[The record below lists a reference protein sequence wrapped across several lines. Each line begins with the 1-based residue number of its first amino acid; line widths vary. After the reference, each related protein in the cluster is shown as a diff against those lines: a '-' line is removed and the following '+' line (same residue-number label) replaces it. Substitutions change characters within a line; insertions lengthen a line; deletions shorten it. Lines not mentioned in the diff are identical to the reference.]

1 MVKLEKA
8 VTARFDSKGEKFEI
22 LVDPDLALQLKK
34 GEKVNMPDLLAV
46 DTVFKDAA
54 KGTEQS
60 PEALTKAFGTTQ
72 VEEIARKIIKQG
84 EVQLTTEQRRMMRET
99 RVREVVEFISKNA
112 MNPQANA
119 PHPPKR
125 IENAIAEAKI
135 RIDEMKSVEEQV
147 PAIIKELKKMLP
159 ISMEHIQLAI
169 KVPAVHAAKTEH
181 ILHRYNIVKEQWQ
194 SDGSL
199 IAVLEMPAGMRQD
212 FLNNLNSACHGEAET
227 KILEK

>member
-34 GEKVNMPDLLAV
+34 GESVNMSDLLAV
-46 DTVFKDAA
+46 ETVFKDAA

-60 PEALTKAFGTTQ
+60 PEALSKVFGTTV
-72 VEEIARKIIKQG
+72 VEEIATRILKEG
-84 EVQLTTEQRRMMRET
+84 EVQLTTDQRRHI
-99 RVREVVEFISKNA
+99 REVRIKEVIEFISKNA
-112 MNPQANA
+112 MNPQTSA

-125 IENAIAEAKI
+125 IENALSEAKI

-147 PAIIKELKKMLP
+147 PIILKELRKIIP
-159 ISMEHIQLAI
+159 ISMEQIQLAV
-169 KVPAVHAAKTEH
+169 KVLPQHAAKTEH
-181 ILHRYNIVKEQWQ
+181 ILHKYKIVKEQWQ

-199 IAVLEMPAGMRQD
+199 IAVIEMPAGLRQD
-212 FLNNLNSACHGEAET
+212 FLNDLNQACHGEAET